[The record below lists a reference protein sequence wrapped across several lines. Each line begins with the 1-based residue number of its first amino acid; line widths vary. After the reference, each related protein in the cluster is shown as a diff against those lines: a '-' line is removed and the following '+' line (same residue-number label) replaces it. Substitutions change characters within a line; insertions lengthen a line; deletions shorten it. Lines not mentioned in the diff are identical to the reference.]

1 MYRCVSLA
9 AVAAIVACAPAV
21 AQVQRNFPQNA
32 LRGTIAIGEAPAI
45 LLNGEPARLAPGA
58 RIRNQANLLE
68 TPSALLGQKFAAH
81 YTLDLGGLVNQV
93 WVLRGDEA
101 RQAALAEHGRG
112 SQPLAVRPGR
122 SGVVATVRRGGR

>member
-1 MYRCVSLA
+1 MYRCVPLA
-9 AVAAIVACAPAV
+9 ALAAIVAAAPAF

-45 LLNGEPARLAPGA
+45 VLNGEPARLAPGV
-58 RIRNQANLLE
+58 RIRNRANLLE

-93 WVLRGDEA
+93 WVLRGDELA
-101 RQAALAEHGRG
+101 RRPWPSTAEEASRWTFDPAAQAWTK
-112 SQPLAVRPGR
+112 Q
-122 SGVVATVRRGGR
+122 